1 MKAIIIDDTPQAIDV
16 LAQKLRKYEDI
27 ELVGTSTKGIEGLE
41 LMRAKCPDV
50 VFLDVELPDMS
61 GLDFLVQMNNI
72 SQGHCLAVMYTG
84 FERYMLSSFRNN
96 AFDFLLKPVE
106 EEELDQV
113 VQRLRTNRGDR
124 QSVVEF
130 TDGKKSVVEKRE
142 DNKLLLYTNSVDF
155 RLVHIHDI
163 GVFQYNHEMRSWEVV
178 VAGQRDTIRLKRN
191 ANNEVLMA
199 IDDRFIQVSQRY
211 IININY
217 LMEVR
222 DNICRFYPPFD
233 KVDYVKVG
241 RFFRK
246 RLIERFSSL

>member
-1 MKAIIIDDTPQAIDV
+1 MKAIIIDDTKAAIDV
-16 LAQKLRKYEDI
+16 LAKKLKKYDDI
-27 ELVGTSTKGIEGLE
+27 HLAGTANNGTQGLE
-41 LMRAKCPDV
+41 LLRDTAPDV
-50 VFLDVELPDMS
+50 AFLDIELPDMS
-61 GLDFLVQMNNI
+61 GLDFLCQMDSL
-72 SQGHCLAVMYTG
+72 SQGRCLAVMYTG
-84 FERYMLSSFRNN
+84 YERYMLSSFRNN
-96 AFDFLLKPVE
+96 AFDFLLKPLD
-106 EEELDQV
+106 EEELDHV
-113 VQRLRTNRGDR
+113 VQRLRTTRGDR
-124 QSVVEF
+124 PADGDKRSVVER
-130 TDGKKSVVEKRE
+130 SE

-163 GVFQYNHEMRSWEVV
+163 GVFQYNHEMRAWEVV
-178 VAGQRDTIRLKRN
+178 VAGQKDTIRLKRN
-191 ANNEVLMA
+191 ANNEVLIA
-199 IDDRFIQVSQRY
+199 IDERFIQVSQRY